1 MTAQA
6 RLTTSRRALILWW
19 AATAF
24 ASIAATLMIAAPAQA
39 AVPAPALDAAFQSFQ
54 RASASNDT
62 ATIEAAAEQFARLS
76 AADPADPVL
85 LAYGGAAIAMRANTT
100 ALPWRKLSFADEGL
114 AQVDKALT
122 MLNAGHDT
130 PLHRGIAASL
140 DTRFVAATTFLR
152 MPAMLNRHARG
163 ARLLD
168 EVLKSPLFA
177 GAPVGFRAAVWM
189 RAADEATKDK
199 RNDEARQWLNLV
211 AASGASQAASAQA
224 KLKELAP

>member
-62 ATIEAAAEQFARLS
+62 ATIEAVAEQFARLS
-76 AADPADPVL
+76 AADPADP
-85 LAYGGAAIAMRANTT
+85 AIAMRANTT

-168 EVLKSPLFA
+168 EVLQSPLFA